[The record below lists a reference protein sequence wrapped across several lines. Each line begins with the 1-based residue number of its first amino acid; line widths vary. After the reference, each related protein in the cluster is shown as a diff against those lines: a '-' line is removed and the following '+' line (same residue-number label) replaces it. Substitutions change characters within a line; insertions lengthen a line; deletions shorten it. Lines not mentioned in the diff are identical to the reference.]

1 MSMHGIMC
9 MYMCMYTIHVGLY
22 IQWNPYT
29 VIREFFVVKKFSFC
43 AKRRKFFTR
52 KLFTSNIIYSEYMVH
67 V

>member
-1 MSMHGIMC
+1 MN
-9 MYMCMYTIHVGLY
+9 YETLVLA
-22 IQWNPYT
+22 PT

-43 AKRRKFFTR
+43 AKRRKFFAQ